1 MAKEKL
7 GAFVLICTN
16 ENKDIVSCDGY
27 KTKEGAER
35 AMMKAFDTQTDS
47 YVNEGSSCINIRR
60 ELGMRSATVGVSESD
75 RYEWIIKEI

>member
-1 MAKEKL
+1 MVKKKL

-27 KTKEGAER
+27 KTKEEAER

-47 YVNEGSSCINIRR
+47 YMDEGYSCINIRR
-60 ELGMRSATVGVSESD
+60 ELGMRSATVGVGESD